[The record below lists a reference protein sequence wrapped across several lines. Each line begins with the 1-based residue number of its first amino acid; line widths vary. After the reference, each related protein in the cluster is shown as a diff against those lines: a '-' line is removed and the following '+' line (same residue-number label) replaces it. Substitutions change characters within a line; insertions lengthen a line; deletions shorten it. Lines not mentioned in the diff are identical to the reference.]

1 MKTLN
6 QFLIISILASQV
18 YSNFAIANPIDDQE
32 DAVLNLHYSG
42 QRPVE
47 KITSAPSSGS
57 SSLKDLLKRKSTVSL
72 LSDVLQN
79 NVTKTQADRI
89 KYYED
94 SCVMIGTIIK
104 ERLAQASNSQQ
115 ETLSKVSDE
124 LVLLT
129 LTRVQY
135 SLNSVKNILGSN
147 VDMSFNWLET
157 FYQNAFLLAKSI
169 AASPYTG
176 MTRGEFGRRFS
187 ILIGNKRVEDI
198 SYPAKAKLAV
208 IQLLMIEKDLKAD
221 PNVNF
226 PGIQDVLTDIALLR
240 EQSTSYKDLLNQLQT
255 SKLDPSNYDIV
266 SSDIKTITDK
276 LEQAL
281 IDSGSTK
288 L

>member
-18 YSNFAIANPIDDQE
+18 YTNFAMANAIDDQE
-32 DAVLNLHYSG
+32 DTVLDLHYSG

-47 KITSAPSSGS
+47 KITSAPSSES
-57 SSLKDLLKRKSTVSL
+57 SSLKDLLKKKSTVSL

-79 NVTKTQADRI
+79 NITKKQDERI

-104 ERLAQASNSQQ
+104 ERLEHKKDSQQ
-115 ETLSKVSDE
+115 ETMSKASDE

-129 LTRVQY
+129 LTRTQY
-135 SLNSVKNILGSN
+135 ALNSVKNILGGN
-147 VDMSFNWLET
+147 VDMSINWLET

-169 AASPYTG
+169 AASPYAG
-176 MTRGEFGRRFS
+176 MSRGEFGRRFS
-187 ILIGNKRVEDI
+187 ILVGNKRVEDI
-198 SYPAKAKLAV
+198 SYPAKAKLAI

-221 PNVNF
+221 PAVNF
-226 PGIQDVLTDIALLR
+226 PEIQDVLTDIALLR
-240 EQSTSYKDLLNQLQT
+240 EQSSSYKDLLNQLQT
-255 SKLDPSNYDIV
+255 SKLNPGNYDVV

-276 LEQAL
+276 LDQAL